1 MPATLFHSIKKGAKD
16 KDRIADELRKKLQS
30 IGAEAAGS
38 SGMVSFSKESS
49 WSKTSGTVT
58 LAAKGDDLEIT
69 YTRNSEP
76 TTLSYAAGCIFLFTT
91 LVGVILIWYLYDKEG
106 KEFDSTVQSMFNTL

>member
-1 MPATLFHSIKKGAKD
+1 MPATLFHSIKKGAKE
-16 KDRIADELRKKLQS
+16 KDRVADELRKKLQS
-30 IGAEAAGS
+30 IGAISSVS

-49 WSKTSGTVT
+49 WAKISGTVS
-58 LAAKGDDLEIT
+58 LAAKGDDLEVT

-91 LVGVILIWYLYDKEG
+91 LIGVILIWYLYDKEG
-106 KEFDSTVQSMFNTL
+106 KDFDSTVQSMFNTL